1 MNLQFLVNSYSL
13 CYIYISSCYYEYDFD
28 LFDYIRIDFIL
39 FAYVHNY
46 IVLSLL

>member
-1 MNLQFLVNSYSL
+1 MVHSYSL

-28 LFDYIRIDFIL
+28 LFDYIGIDFIL
-39 FAYVHNY
+39 FVYVLNY